1 MLMAGIGHGRKAAP
15 TAGEAIRLLFPY
27 REKVRTITTDNGC
40 EFAAHLDI
48 TRGLAMKGWE
58 PVIVYFA
65 DSYCSWQKGPPRTRT
80 SSSGGNIPK
89 QANFNDFSDSRI
101 KAIQYK
107 LNRRPREKINF
118 VTPKDRFYQNSP

>member
-1 MLMAGIGHGRKAAP
+1 MDTIVDPYGHAILTLTERPTNFMLMAGLGHGRKAAP
-15 TAGEAIRLLFPY
+15 TAREAIRLLFPY

-40 EFAAHLDI
+40 EFATHLDF

-80 SSSGGNIPK
+80 SSSGGTSP
-89 QANFNDFSDSRI
+89 
-101 KAIQYK
+101 
-107 LNRRPREKINF
+107 NRPISTISLTVGLRRYSTN
-118 VTPKDRFYQNSP
+118 